1 MVSTPMRRTERV
13 AVEPASGG
21 LADLFQERYEPMVRL
36 AYLVI
41 GDREAA
47 EEVVQ
52 DAFLALHRHWDRV
65 EQPGAYLRTSVVN
78 GCTSWGRRRT
88 LERERQT
95 ATPDSTSFVVDE
107 LWLSI
112 QTLPERQRT
121 AIVQRYYA
129 DLPDDE
135 IATILGCRR
144 VTVRTSIHRALAA
157 LRKEIEP

>member
-1 MVSTPMRRTERV
+1 MVSTPMRRTERE
-13 AVEPASGG
+13 AVDPTTGG

-36 AYLVI
+36 AYLVT

-65 EQPGAYLRTSVVN
+65 DQPGAYLRTSVVN

-95 ATPDSTSFVVDE
+95 AAPDSTSFVIDE
-107 LWLSI
+107 LWHSI

-121 AIVQRYYA
+121 AIVLRFYA

-135 IATILGCRR
+135 IATVLGCRR
-144 VTVRTSIHRALAA
+144 VTVRTAIHRGLAA